1 MKKIEL
7 LKMMSQEQ
15 LLKIVQRQDLEIESL
30 EIAKQANKNLI
41 DSKNE
46 EIRSLEAKLSKSE
59 FRRRGHKRTSDSR
72 LGTLRSIADQFN
84 RSNGATKV
92 DEIINLKAQ
101 SNILDRVHDIFEMD
115 ENKNFIIK

>member
-7 LKMMSQEQ
+7 LKMMTQEQ

-30 EIAKQANKNLI
+30 QITKQANENLI
-41 DSKNE
+41 ETKND

-59 FRRRGHKRTSDSR
+59 FRRRGHQRSSEDR
-72 LGTLRSIADQFN
+72 LWALRSIAHQFN